1 MLFPT
6 LQYRLGKQIHLNLL
20 PARHANNIETAISQ
34 SNMSVLKSLG
44 AVMQPL
50 LLWVVFIASLLA
62 WVGAYYQALSLLG

>member
-6 LQYRLGKQIHLNLL
+6 LQYRLAIQIHLNLL

-34 SNMSVLKSLG
+34 SNISEKPPG

-50 LLWVVFIASLLA
+50 LLWAVFIASLLA
-62 WVGAYYQALSLLG
+62 WVGAYYQALGLLG